1 MLCRNAPHENGHPGV
16 RLRKR
21 ERPKGPEEGSGRAS
35 RAWLNELAERT
46 QILLIIS
53 MRSPSGVS
61 SNAAAGSGPIK
72 SHPSDTLLYVVIHH
86 HALHALERHVRTI
99 RPPRHPDQQ
108 CRHQHRALARRR
120 STGRK
125 IVGNHAGRVRR
136 VIDVNLVAA
145 FLMTRGA
152 DADGCSAGAHHQC
165 HVAKTHAALW
175 RLQGRQR
182 GNSHCAGA
190 GTRRQRRHR

>member
-1 MLCRNAPHENGHPGV
+1 MQVGRTNPNFPNGFNSKSVRPSRQTQRRGLSQLRVTHPIHYY
-16 RLRKR
+16 
-21 ERPKGPEEGSGRAS
+21 
-35 RAWLNELAERT
+35 T
-46 QILLIIS
+46 YY
-53 MRSPSGVS
+53 
-61 SNAAAGSGPIK
+61 
-72 SHPSDTLLYVVIHH
+72 TLYVLYAVILYVVIHH
-86 HALHALERHVRTI
+86 HALDALERHVRTI

-125 IVGNHAGRVRR
+125 ILGNHAGRVRR